1 MQGQGQPINN
11 QIILEKEHIE
21 RWNTSKEQGDEK
33 AGHGN
38 ILVFL
43 WNSSHSSHFYM
54 A

>member
-11 QIILEKEHIE
+11 QIILG
-21 RWNTSKEQGDEK
+21 WNTSKEQGDEK
-33 AGHGN
+33 AGHDK